1 MKKSLKDY
9 IQSGKAKINV
19 VRKDKALGI
28 GLEKKGVRMSA
39 RKSLID
45 TQVATMGFLI
55 KKFGIKSTNYFHRCF

>member
-9 IQSGKAKINV
+9 IQSGKAKIKNV

-39 RKSLID
+39 RKVLLIHKL
-45 TQVATMGFLI
+45 QQWVF
-55 KKFGIKSTNYFHRCF
+55 